1 MKEYYFHLRSTRNYR
16 IDHCDFQRDYLAE
29 DFEAAIKLAKEVSFN
44 FSDPTVYVFSIK
56 EKETGEWSN
65 NGIGLKE

>member
-16 IDHCDFQRDYLAE
+16 IDHCDFKRDYIAE

-56 EKETGEWSN
+56 EKETGERSN